1 MLSEKGGV
9 KPPHS
14 KAGSARKCPDSKAVP
29 LHHEL
34 DFDRLRPDSQ
44 PNFGTQH

>member
-14 KAGSARKCPDSKAVP
+14 KAGFARKQALSWPSPVRGKRYADLKVCAS
-29 LHHEL
+29 HGGE
-34 DFDRLRPDSQ
+34 Q
-44 PNFGTQH
+44 T